1 MASAYCPVPQ
11 PMSSTRESL
20 LNILCFCSSRKKW
33 SSSKVGN
40 LCPPKL
46 SAMEFHISTLAC
58 LFLFFR
64 DHFPKISSTVI
75 QTLLTKARET
85 KNHESRCLHASTPS
99 WLFLSHIQL
108 LAKIRSHSGHYP
120 K

>member
-46 SAMEFHISTLAC
+46 SAMEFHIATPAC
-58 LFLFFR
+58 LFWFFK
-64 DHFPKISSTVI
+64 DHFSKISSTVI
-75 QTLLTKARET
+75 SSLLTKARKT
-85 KNHESRCLHASTPS
+85 KNHESRCLHASIPS
-99 WLFLSHIQL
+99 WLFFLHICLLSK
-108 LAKIRSHSGHYP
+108 ADFVYYP
-120 K
+120 P